1 MSAPEGSSNGPLT
14 TGAGLPRSEQPLE
27 HTVVERATDALR
39 DVPGLVRLQKD
50 ERLLGKV
57 RGALGDEEGT
67 RGARADE

>member
-1 MSAPEGSSNGPLT
+1 M
-14 TGAGLPRSEQPLE
+14 PRSEQPLE